1 MSKTKI
7 HIDYSKCGEKG
18 EIDPRDC
25 TKCLKVC
32 DPCVFL
38 MHETIGVKE
47 ENIYDPQNWRITPV
61 WPSLCMRCLI
71 CVEICPIKAISIKW

>member
-7 HIDYSKCGEKG
+7 RIDYSRCGEKG

-38 MHETIGVKE
+38 MHETIGAKE
-47 ENIYDPQNWRITPV
+47 GNIYDPQNWRITPV
-61 WPSLCMRCLI
+61 WPSVCMRCLI
-71 CVEICPIKAISIKW
+71 CVEICPVKAISIKW

>member
-7 HIDYSKCGEKG
+7 RIDYSKCGEKG

-25 TKCLKVC
+25 TKCLKAC

-47 ENIYDPQNWRITPV
+47 ENIYDPQNKTRFAVPLR
-61 WPSLCMRCLI
+61 P
-71 CVEICPIKAISIKW
+71 AIYIE

>member
-7 HIDYSKCGEKG
+7 RLDYSKCGEKG

-38 MHETIGVKE
+38 MHETVGAKE
-47 ENIYDPQNWRITPV
+47 EIIYEPQNWRITPV
-61 WPSLCMRCLI
+61 WPSVCMRCLK